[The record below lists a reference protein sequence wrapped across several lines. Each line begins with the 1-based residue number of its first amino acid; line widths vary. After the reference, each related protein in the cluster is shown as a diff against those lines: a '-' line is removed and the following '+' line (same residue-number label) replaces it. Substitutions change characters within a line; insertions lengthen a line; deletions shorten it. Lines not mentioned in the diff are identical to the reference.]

1 MTSVWRCLCL
11 YVLCL
16 VGCSH
21 ATSIASFASSVRS
34 ASTSLESHA
43 VASRLDRMQ
52 TSRRLGV
59 HWNRF
64 LLARLLA
71 FVQSPLTYAVLAS
84 LALVALAVVAV
95 LGRPSGRSHA
105 NPVCVLVCSCPA
117 RWWHWGAWASVT
129 RSSWTSWGAPPR
141 PRSVESGHGGSS
153 WTAGLGG
160 LYEPR
165 TRA

>member
-16 VGCSH
+16 IGCSH

-71 FVQSPLTYAVLAS
+71 FVQSPLTYAVPPALPLLPLPWS
-84 LALVALAVVAV
+84 LCWDVRRAAHM
-95 LGRPSGRSHA
+95 PI
-105 NPVCVLVCSCPA
+105 PCVFLFA
-117 RWWHWGAWASVT
+117 RAQRGGGTGVH
-129 RSSWTSWGAPPR
+129 
-141 PRSVESGHGGSS
+141 GH
-153 WTAGLGG
+153 
-160 LYEPR
+160 P
-165 TRA
+165 